1 MYQTQVLSEKY
12 FKIFAGVYNDFRL
25 KCASDYKF
33 EIEPLEYNE
42 FIEYFNKKLISCII
56 LLEDNIPTGFLAYS
70 NANSNVIELFLIHI
84 LGNENIDEKRDSL
97 MEKFMLE
104 TCEKRKQ
111 ALVSYPM
118 LGVQTNYKE
127 KASTF
132 GFKFVELGVMVFD
145 VNDKKLIKEIEQLNL
160 YSLPIGYKIVPYSD
174 IYADELAGVILKSFN
189 EASDI
194 NFDIRFGS
202 IEGCKDIVE
211 KITKS
216 IYGRFLTHS
225 SKVLLHENKLI
236 GFCLSN
242 VTGEYIGNIPLVGIL
257 KEHRGMGLSK
267 LLLKSVVGDVIKL
280 NQSGLVNLTE
290 INASVDLDNSNAV
303 KMYKDAGFIRSYSY
317 PQAYL
322 PKSFDSSLA
331 L

>member
-12 FKIFAGVYNDFRL
+12 FKIFTGVYNDFRT
-25 KCASDYKF
+25 KCAVDYKF
-33 EIEPLEYNE
+33 EIEPLEYDE

-56 LLEDNIPTGFLAYS
+56 LLEDDIPTGFLAYS
-70 NANSNVIELFLIHI
+70 NASADVIELFLIHI
-84 LGNENIDEKRDSL
+84 LGNENIDEKRDAL

-118 LGVQTNYKE
+118 LGVQTDYKE
-127 KASTF
+127 KAAAF

-145 VNDKKLIKEIEQLNL
+145 VNNKRLIKEIEQLNL
-160 YSLPIGYKIVPYSD
+160 YSIPIGYKIVPYSD
-174 IYADELAGVILKSFN
+174 IYADELAGVILKSFGGS
-189 EASDI
+189 SDI
-194 NFDIRFGS
+194 NFDIRFGT

-216 IYGRFLTHS
+216 VYGRFLTHS
-225 SKVLLHENKLI
+225 SKVLLHENRLI

-242 VTGEYIGNIPLVGIL
+242 VTAERIGNIPLVGIL
-257 KEHRGMGLSK
+257 REHRGMGLSK

-290 INASVDLDNSNAV
+290 LNASVDLDNSNAV
-303 KMYKDAGFIRSYSY
+303 KMYEDAGFVRSYSY

-322 PKSFDSSLA
+322 PKSMDSSLA

>member
-25 KCASDYKF
+25 KCAADYKF
-33 EIEPLEYNE
+33 EIEPLTYDE
-42 FIEYFNKKLISCII
+42 FIEYFEKKLISCII
-56 LLEDNIPTGFLAYS
+56 LLEDDIPTGFLAYS
-70 NANSNVIELFLIHI
+70 SASAGVIELFLIHI
-84 LGNENIDEKRDSL
+84 LGSENIKEKRDSL

-104 TCEKRKQ
+104 TCQIRKQ
-111 ALVSYPM
+111 SLVSYPM
-118 LGVQTNYKE
+118 LGVQTDYRE
-127 KASTF
+127 GAASF
-132 GFKFVELGVMVFD
+132 GFKFVDLAVMVFD
-145 VNDKKLIKEIEQLNL
+145 INNKRLIKEIEQLNL
-160 YSLPIGYKIVPYSD
+160 YSIPIGYKIVPYSD
-174 IYADELAGVILKSFN
+174 IYADELAGIILKSFN
-189 EASDI
+189 DSSDI

-202 IEGCKDIVE
+202 IEGCRDIVD

-216 IYGRFLTHS
+216 VYGRFLSHS

-242 VTGEYIGNIPLVGIL
+242 VTGESIGNIPLVGIL

-280 NQSGLVNLTE
+280 NQSGLINLSE
-290 INASVDLDNSNAV
+290 INASVDLDNSHAV
-303 KMYKDAGFIRSYSY
+303 KMYEDAGFTRSYSY

-322 PKSFDSSLA
+322 PKSIDSSLA